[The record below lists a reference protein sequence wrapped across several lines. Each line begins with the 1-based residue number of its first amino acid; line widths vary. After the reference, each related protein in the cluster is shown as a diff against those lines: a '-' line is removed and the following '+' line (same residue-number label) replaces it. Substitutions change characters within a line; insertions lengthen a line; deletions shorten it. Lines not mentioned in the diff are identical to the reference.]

1 MTAYAAV
8 MASVSPSARRQMR
21 AGAVGAVFGAGAGL
35 ALLPASDGGVAVL
48 GGSLLAAAMA
58 AIGYE
63 DALRFRIPDAWV
75 YGALAAGL
83 AYGALML
90 PGPVWSLA
98 GPLGAFVSAALCG
111 GAFLAVREGFFRL
124 RGIDGLGLGDVK
136 LAAAGGAWLGT
147 QGFAFAV
154 LAATAGAVAFV
165 LLRAMRGA
173 GWSASQR
180 IAFGAFLA
188 PAIWLAWLGQHLWI
202 AHLGILGPV
211 SGFGG

>member
-1 MTAYAAV
+1 MI
-8 MASVSPSARRQMR
+8 SVSPSMRRQLR
-21 AGAVGAVFGAGAGL
+21 AGAAGALVGAGAGL
-35 ALLPASDGGVAVL
+35 ALLPVSDGGMVVL
-48 GGSLLAAAMA
+48 GALVLAAAMA

-90 PGPVWSLA
+90 PGPLWSLA
-98 GPLGAFVSAALCG
+98 GPLGALVSAVLCG
-111 GAFLAVREGFFRL
+111 GAFLIVREGFFRL

-147 QGFAFAV
+147 EAFAYAV
-154 LAATAGAVAFV
+154 LAAAAGAVAFV

-173 GWSASQR
+173 GWSVSQR

-188 PAIWLAWLGQHLWI
+188 PAIWLAWLGQNLWI
-202 AHLGILGPV
+202 AH